1 MRSDGLRRLMVCVAG
16 ALVLAA
22 GSVWTQGP
30 AIQKLPV
37 GAGAIGKG
45 PDALTPPGYED
56 VPRPPAFTD
65 AVRKENAR
73 IIQLVDNYTPQ
84 PAFVGQ
90 TRMPKPAK
98 SAAYDVQTFAD
109 GLFSPWSFA
118 FLPDGRVLVSE
129 TNKGLRLLGKDGK
142 PIRYIEG
149 LPIDFTKR
157 AQQLL
162 DVVPDKDFART
173 RTIFFLYRVPPK
185 EAGDVGTRE
194 EDAPVHYPQIEMV
207 GRGQL
212 SADETRLTDVK
223 VLLNT
228 QGIEGRMI
236 QAPDGSLFIDSGPLA
251 GRGMLSRNWTQSQL
265 PGSLM
270 GKVLHINAD
279 GSIPRDNP
287 FIGKADT
294 RPEIW
299 AFGVRDAQSMAFD
312 SRGRLWT
319 AENGP
324 MGGDELNLIEKG
336 KNYGFPVI
344 TYGREYNGEPI
355 NGGLTA
361 KAGLEQPI
369 YFWTPSPAPSGMT
382 FYSGDL
388 FPEWKGD
395 LFIATMSPLFGRKVI
410 RLAFRETPQG
420 TRVAGEEFIHLTS
433 DPEGLRVRDV
443 KQGPDGALYIAS
455 DVRPSTPAGPDKIF
469 RLVPKQK

>member
-1 MRSDGLRRLMVCVAG
+1 MHARGLRRLIVCVAG
-16 ALVLAA
+16 TVVLLA
-22 GSVWTQGP
+22 GEAWTQGP
-30 AIQKLPV
+30 AIQKLPI

-56 VPRPPAFTD
+56 VPRPPAFND

-84 PAFVGQ
+84 PAFAGQ
-90 TRMPKPAK
+90 TRAPKPEK
-98 SAAYDVQTFAD
+98 IAAYEVQTFAQ
-109 GLFSPWSFA
+109 GLFGPWSFA
-118 FLPDGRVLVSE
+118 FLPDGRILVSE
-129 TNKGLRLLGKDGK
+129 TNKGLRLLAKDGK
-142 PIRYIEG
+142 PIRYIQG

-185 EAGDVGTRE
+185 EAGDIGTRE
-194 EDAPVHYPQIEMV
+194 EDAPVHYAQIEMV

-212 SADETRLTDVK
+212 SADETQLTDVR

-312 SRGRLWT
+312 ARGRLWT

-324 MGGDELNLIEKG
+324 MGGDELNMIEKG

-361 KAGLEQPI
+361 KDGLEQPV

-395 LFIATMSPLFGRKVI
+395 LFIATMSPLFGRKVM
-410 RLAFRETPQG
+410 RLSFRETPQG
-420 TRVAGEEFIHLTS
+420 TRVAGEEFLAMS
-433 DPEGLRVRDV
+433 NDPEGVRVRDV
-443 KQGPDGALYIAS
+443 KQGPDGALYVVS
-455 DVRPSTPAGPDKIF
+455 DVRPNPAGGDRIF
-469 RLVPKQK
+469 RLVPKKK

>member
-1 MRSDGLRRLMVCVAG
+1 MRRLFVCLAG
-16 ALVLAA
+16 VLLLLA
-22 GSVWTQGP
+22 GDVWTQGS
-30 AIQKLPV
+30 AIQKLPI

-56 VPRPPAFTD
+56 VPRPPAFND

-84 PAFVGQ
+84 PAFAGQ
-90 TRMPKPAK
+90 TRAPRPAK
-98 SAAYDVQTFAD
+98 IAAYDVQTFAE

-118 FLPDGRVLVSE
+118 FLPDGRILVSE
-129 TNKGLRLLGKDGK
+129 TNKGLRLLSKDGK

-185 EAGDVGTRE
+185 EAGDIGTRE

-223 VLLNT
+223 MLLNT

-236 QAPDGSLFIDSGPLA
+236 QASDGSLFIDSGPLA
-251 GRGMLSRNWTQSQL
+251 GRGMLSRNWAQSQL

-312 SRGRLWT
+312 NRGRLWT
-319 AENGP
+319 AENGA

-344 TYGREYNGEPI
+344 GYGREYNGELI

-361 KAGLEQPI
+361 KEGLEQPI

-382 FYSGDL
+382 FYYGTL
-388 FPEWKGD
+388 FPEWQGD

-410 RLAFRETPQG
+410 RLSLRETPQG
-420 TRVAGEEFIHLTS
+420 MRVAGEEFINLTT

-443 KQGPDGALYIAS
+443 KQGPDGALYVVT
-455 DVRPSTPAGPDKIF
+455 DVRPSTPAGPDRIL
-469 RLVPKQK
+469 RLAPKRK

>member
-1 MRSDGLRRLMVCVAG
+1 MRARGLRRLIVCVAG
-16 ALVLAA
+16 TVVLLA
-22 GSVWTQGP
+22 GEAWTQGP
-30 AIQKLPV
+30 AIQKLPI

-56 VPRPPAFTD
+56 VPRPPAFND

-84 PAFVGQ
+84 PAFAGQ
-90 TRMPKPAK
+90 TRAPKPAK
-98 SAAYDVQTFAD
+98 IAAYEVQTFAQ
-109 GLFSPWSFA
+109 GLFGPWSFA
-118 FLPDGRVLVSE
+118 FLPDGRILVSE
-129 TNKGLRLLGKDGK
+129 TNKGLRLLAKDGK
-142 PIRYIEG
+142 PIRYIQG

-185 EAGDVGTRE
+185 EAGDIGTRE
-194 EDAPVHYPQIEMV
+194 EDAPVHYAQIEMV

-212 SADETRLTDVK
+212 SADETQLTDVR

-236 QAPDGSLFIDSGPLA
+236 QAPDGSLFIDAGPLA

-312 SRGRLWT
+312 ARGRLWT

-361 KAGLEQPI
+361 KDGLEQPV

-395 LFIATMSPLFGRKVI
+395 LFIATMSPLFGRKVM
-410 RLAFRETPQG
+410 RLSFMETPQG
-420 TRVAGEEFIHLTS
+420 TRVAGEEFLAMS
-433 DPEGLRVRDV
+433 NDPEGVRVRDV
-443 KQGPDGALYIAS
+443 KQGPDGALYVVS
-455 DVRPSTPAGPDKIF
+455 DVRPNPTGGDRIF
-469 RLVPKQK
+469 RLVPKKK

>member
-1 MRSDGLRRLMVCVAG
+1 MRRLFVCLFG
-16 ALVLAA
+16 VLALA
-22 GSVWTQGP
+22 RRRRVHARP
-30 AIQKLPV
+30 AIQKLPM

-56 VPRPPAFTD
+56 VPRPPAFND

-84 PAFVGQ
+84 PAFAGRRVRRSRRRSRPTNSRRSRRAVRPVVVRLPARRPHPGQ
-90 TRMPKPAK
+90 RDQQGPA
-98 SAAYDVQTFAD
+98 AA
-109 GLFSPWSFA
+109 SS
-118 FLPDGRVLVSE
+118 
-129 TNKGLRLLGKDGK
+129 KDGK
-142 PIRYIEG
+142 PIRYIPG
-149 LPIDFTKR
+149 LPIDFSKR

-162 DVVPDKDFART
+162 DIVPDKDFARNRAPSSSCIAFRPRRPATSARAKKTSPSTT
-173 RTIFFLYRVPPK
+173 RRS
-185 EAGDVGTRE
+185 RWS
-194 EDAPVHYPQIEMV
+194 DAASFRRRRAQ
-207 GRGQL
+207 
-212 SADETRLTDVK
+212 LTDVQ

-228 QGIEGRMI
+228 QGIEGRML

-312 SRGRLWT
+312 AAGRLWT
-319 AENGP
+319 AENGA

-336 KNYGFPVI
+336 KNYGFPTI
-344 TYGREYNGEPI
+344 GYGREYNGELI

-361 KAGLEQPI
+361 KEGLEQPV
-369 YFWTPSPAPSGMT
+369 YFWTPSSAPSGMT

-395 LFIATMSPLFGRKVI
+395 LFIATHVAALR
-410 RLAFRETPQG
+410 PQG
-420 TRVAGEEFIHLTS
+420 HPAVVPRDAAGHARR
-433 DPEGLRVRDV
+433 GRGV
-443 KQGPDGALYIAS
+443 
-455 DVRPSTPAGPDKIF
+455 PA
-469 RLVPKQK
+469 